1 MVWEA
6 YRPFA
11 GAMEPMQDEFERQGE
26 WPSSGIGV
34 AADAEAD
41 TPNRHQLPRRG
52 WSIPRRRA
60 ARSAGQ
66 TRSRRP
72 AGQARRRP

>member
-1 MVWEA
+1 
-6 YRPFA
+6 
-11 GAMEPMQDEFERQGE
+11 MEPMQDEFERQSE
-26 WPSSGIGV
+26 RLSSSFGV
-34 AADAEAD
+34 AGDAEAD
-41 TPNRHQLPRRG
+41 TPDRHQLPRRG